1 MVNSSQRQK
10 TTRKRH
16 AHKQAKTYKHENKG
30 TSVTAVLT
38 CRQQNHF
45 RHPCFCTHQNK
56 LKTNKDDTV
65 NPQTRGQGISMNMT
79 KRERGKRKEE
89 RMPLM
94 KRGAQ
99 FHALTPQKLQKQ
111 KKKKRMQQPFKSLYN
126 IEIKCKQRQWS
137 RDNYGN
143 NNTEKIGCSGPS
155 FLAFLFILFFFAS
168 RTALRFEG
176 NNPSKGK

>member
-1 MVNSSQRQK
+1 MTRASAHAYNIHSHMVNSSQRQK

-99 FHALTPQKLQKQ
+99 FHALTPQKLQRQQ
-111 KKKKRMQQPFKSLYN
+111 KKKKR
-126 IEIKCKQRQWS
+126 
-137 RDNYGN
+137 D
-143 NNTEKIGCSGPS
+143 
-155 FLAFLFILFFFAS
+155 A
-168 RTALRFEG
+168 TAIQKPLQYRNKVQTTTMVKGQLR
-176 NNPSKGK
+176 

>member
-1 MVNSSQRQK
+1 MTRASAHAYNIHSHMVNSSQRQK

-56 LKTNKDDTV
+56 LKTNKDDMV

-99 FHALTPQKLQKQ
+99 FHALTPQKLQGQQ
-111 KKKKRMQQPFKSLYN
+111 KKKKTNK
-126 IEIKCKQRQWS
+126 
-137 RDNYGN
+137 D
-143 NNTEKIGCSGPS
+143 
-155 FLAFLFILFFFAS
+155 A
-168 RTALRFEG
+168 TAIQKPLQYRNKVQTTTMVKGQLR
-176 NNPSKGK
+176 